1 MPLFRITLKFERHIV
16 VILCT
21 NLCYFKLYCTICSVL
36 RIICGRERE
45 HSFFCMRF
53 LLGKENGKSC
63 ILCCIP
69 GGFFK
74 KFSTPH
80 VIHCKKKCV
89 VCPSPVRMSSTPW
102 IITLFL
108 DQGVLDILAKG
119 RENRTFFLQCIS
131 LLRVFYYLGSVV
143 VKFEQ
148 GIVVI
153 LCTRFSSLFLISLL

>member
-1 MPLFRITLKFERHIV
+1 MYKLYLSSKMPLFRITLKFERHIV

-53 LLGKENGKSC
+53 LLSKENGESC

-80 VIHCKKKCV
+80 VIHCKKMCGLSV
-89 VCPSPVRMSSTPW
+89 PSQDVKHSLNYY
-102 IITLFL
+102 IIF
-108 DQGVLDILAKG
+108 GP
-119 RENRTFFLQCIS
+119 
-131 LLRVFYYLGSVV
+131 GSA
-143 VKFEQ
+143 
-148 GIVVI
+148 
-153 LCTRFSSLFLISLL
+153 